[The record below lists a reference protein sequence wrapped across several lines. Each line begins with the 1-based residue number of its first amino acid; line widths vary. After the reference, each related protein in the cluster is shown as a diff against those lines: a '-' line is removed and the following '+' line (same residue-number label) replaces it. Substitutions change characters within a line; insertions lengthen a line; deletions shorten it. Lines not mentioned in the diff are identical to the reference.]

1 MDKMAKIYVAGHTGL
16 VGSALVRALQA
27 RGYTNFITR
36 THAELDLERQ
46 SAVEAFFETEKPEY
60 VFLAAAKVGGIW
72 ANKTYPAEFIYNNL
86 AIQTNVIHSAWKAGV
101 KRLLFL
107 GSSCIYPRD
116 CGQPM
121 KEEYLLTGPLE
132 TTNEPYAVAKISGV
146 EMCQSYNRQYG
157 TSFISVMPTNLFGPN
172 DNFNL
177 ETSHVLPALIR
188 KFHLAKLSS
197 HGDWQA
203 IQKDESLYGPIPED
217 ILANLI
223 SISRTNGYEPPLPAA
238 RLSRAKSRGC
248 PLPADPA
255 VVTWGTGSPRREFLH
270 VDDLADACFF
280 LMTLPVD
287 RLNKLLFLDSS
298 SKPADSM
305 PHVHPVKFA
314 SGDYFTGAPCPVPLI
329 NIGWGKDI
337 SIKELAMMIK
347 DIVGFAGDIVFDTTK
362 PDGTP
367 RKLLDITRMAEL
379 GWKARIPIKEGIEQT
394 YSWYLGKSGN

>member
-1 MDKMAKIYVAGHTGL
+1 MQCDSRIYVAGHTGL
-16 VGSALVRALQA
+16 VGSALLRRLQA
-27 RGYTNFITR
+27 EGYSNLITR

-72 ANKTYPAEFIYNNL
+72 ANKTHPAEFIYNNL
-86 AIQTNVIHSAWKAGV
+86 VIQTNVIHSAWKAGV

-107 GSSCIYPRD
+107 GSSCIYPRE
-116 CGQPM
+116 CAQPM

-132 TTNEPYAVAKISGV
+132 TTNEPYAVSKIAGV

-157 TSFISVMPTNLFGPN
+157 TNFISVMPTNLFGPN
-172 DNFNL
+172 DNFHL
-177 ETSHVLPALIR
+177 ESSHVLPALIR
-188 KFHLAKLSS
+188 KFHLAKLAAQ
-197 HGDWQA
+197 GAWQA
-203 IQKDESLYGPIPED
+203 IKKDEAIYGPIPED

-223 SISRTNGYEPPLPAA
+223 SISKAHGYEVPLPAA
-238 RLSRAKSRGC
+238 RR

-255 VVTWGTGSPRREFLH
+255 VMLWGTGSPRREFLH
-270 VDDLADACFF
+270 VDDLADACLF
-280 LMTLPVD
+280 LMELTEE
-287 RLNKLLFLDSS
+287 KLRSLLTAERFS
-298 SKPADSM
+298 
-305 PHVHPVKFA
+305 
-314 SGDYFTGAPCPVPLI
+314 LI

-347 DIVGFAGDIVFDTTK
+347 DIVGFAGDIVFDATK

-367 RKLLDITRMAEL
+367 RKLLDVTRMAEL
-379 GWKARIPIKEGIEQT
+379 GWKAKIPIKDGLKQT